1 MSLDAGSRGDVA
13 LMRIKAIIM
22 LPSTHR
28 KLAAMYCLFAWVM
41 VCLQTHATAIAFL
54 SVALLHLVSARR
66 LALCAGHRSASPGI
80 GERSARRIGVPYC
93 GGAANSRAL
102 R

>member
-66 LALCAGHRSASPGI
+66 LASAPDTAAPAPESASAAPAGSASPTAAAQPTP
-80 GERSARRIGVPYC
+80 AR
-93 GGAANSRAL
+93 
-102 R
+102 